1 MGLVQ
6 FIDGKVV
13 YYPYLPSKAAALAF
27 VALFAVATLSHIGL
41 MIRYRSWFFIPL
53 VIGGICELFGYY
65 GRAWS
70 HDAPNS
76 PKGFMLQL
84 MLILV
89 SPVFIAAT
97 IYVTLGKYK
106 QALLGQ
112 PKRKCSPTSFF
123 VLTDIVAFFT
133 QIGGSLV
140 QVTGSIKIMEIGD
153 HIVLGGLLFQ
163 LVVLLVYLALVV
175 KFHQTCMR
183 YGMVIDGW
191 RPYVLVMIASVV
203 LIWVR
208 NLVRVIEFA
217 QGFYGAITQNEA
229 MIYVFDA
236 FLMLSIMILFAVWHP
251 VRLVRKAD
259 GGRYVKG
266 LASQNDNELG
276 SLAYGAEMHSNR

>member
-1 MGLVQ
+1 
-6 FIDGKVV
+6 
-13 YYPYLPSKAAALAF
+13 
-27 VALFAVATLSHIGL
+27 
-41 MIRYRSWFFIPL
+41 
-53 VIGGICELFGYY
+53 
-65 GRAWS
+65 
-70 HDAPNS
+70 
-76 PKGFMLQL
+76 MLQL

-112 PKRKCSPTSFF
+112 PKRKCSLTSFF
-123 VLTDIVAFFT
+123 VLTDIVAFCT

-140 QVTGSIKIMEIGD
+140 QVTGNVKVMEIGD
-153 HIVLGGLLFQ
+153 HVVLGGLLFQ

-175 KFHQTCMR
+175 RFHQTCMR
-183 YGMVIDGW
+183 DGMVVDGW

-236 FLMLSIMILFAVWHP
+236 FLMLSIMILFTVWHP

-276 SLAYGAEMHSNR
+276 SLAYGAEMYSKR